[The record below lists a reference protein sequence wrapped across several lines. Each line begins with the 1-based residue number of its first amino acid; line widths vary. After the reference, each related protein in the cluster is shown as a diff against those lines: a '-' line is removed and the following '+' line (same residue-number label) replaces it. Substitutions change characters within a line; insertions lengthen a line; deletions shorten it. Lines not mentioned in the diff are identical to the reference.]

1 MKIKTVFYTLMI
13 TLAISSCGN
22 KKNSYDE
29 LASSGR
35 TTRTENLKSNLIK
48 FNSKGVMIG
57 QMYGTLEGIGWKNEK
72 SKSDFFN
79 ICHDNPAV
87 NGYEL
92 SGIESNKKTNID
104 GLQFSWIAKN
114 AISAF
119 KQGSMIV
126 MNWTAPNYNGN
137 KSILKAY
144 VKSLSNF
151 INNLQD
157 GYGIKVPIVLYLY
170 PVDGKSWYCNLSIDK
185 YKKLYE
191 DTKDMLNDNKVTNV
205 ILGYSE
211 TYKNNDFLE
220 RYPEDAEIINITYL
234 QTKDNINIT
243 EYKNTLTS
251 FLPKAI
257 SFAQEHNNTLGL
269 TTGIESIPDSS
280 YFSNILMPIVES
292 HRLAY
297 VMFGANHGDYKSGH
311 FYTPYPG
318 EGNDKIRGFMKLYNN
333 EHTIFLSK
341 LNGLYLESK

>member
-1 MKIKTVFYTLMI
+1 
-13 TLAISSCGN
+13 
-22 KKNSYDE
+22 
-29 LASSGR
+29 
-35 TTRTENLKSNLIK
+35 
-48 FNSKGVMIG
+48 
-57 QMYGTLEGIGWKNEK
+57 
-72 SKSDFFN
+72 
-79 ICHDNPAV
+79 
-87 NGYEL
+87 
-92 SGIESNKKTNID
+92 
-104 GLQFSWIAKN
+104 
-114 AISAF
+114 
-119 KQGSMIV
+119 
-126 MNWTAPNYNGN
+126 
-137 KSILKAY
+137 
-144 VKSLSNF
+144 
-151 INNLQD
+151 
-157 GYGIKVPIVLYLY
+157 
-170 PVDGKSWYCNLSIDK
+170 
-185 YKKLYE
+185 
-191 DTKDMLNDNKVTNV
+191 MLNDNKVTNV

-211 TYKNNDFLE
+211 TYKNNNFLE
-220 RYPEDAEIINITYL
+220 RYPEDAEIINITFL

-280 YFSNILMPIVES
+280 YFSNILMPMVER

>member
-1 MKIKTVFYTLMI
+1 MKIKTLFYSLMI
-13 TLAISSCGN
+13 TLTISSCGN

-29 LASSGR
+29 IASSGR
-35 TTRTENLKSNLIK
+35 TTRTENMKNNLTT
-48 FNSKGVMIG
+48 FTNKGVMIG

-72 SKSDFFN
+72 SRSDFFS

-92 SGIESNKKTNID
+92 SGIESGKKKNSD
-104 GLQFSWIAKN
+104 DLPFSWIAKN
-114 AISAF
+114 AINAF
-119 KQGSMIV
+119 KHGSMIV
-126 MNWTAPNYNGN
+126 MNWTAPDYNGN
-137 KSILKAY
+137 KDVLKDY

-151 INNLQD
+151 ISSLQD
-157 GYGIKVPIVLYLY
+157 SYGIKVPIVLYIY
-170 PVDGKSWYCNLSIDK
+170 PVDGKSWYSQLSIDK

-191 DTKDMLNDNKVTNV
+191 DTKEMLDDNKVTNV

-211 TYKNNDFLE
+211 TYENNAFLE

-234 QTKDNINIT
+234 QTKEHINIK
-243 EYKNTLTS
+243 EYKNTLAT

-257 SFAQEHNNTLGL
+257 SYAQEHNNTLGL
-269 TTGIESIPDSS
+269 TTGIESIPDSN
-280 YFSNILMPIVES
+280 YFSNILMPIFER

-341 LNGLYLESK
+341 LNGLYIESK

>member
-1 MKIKTVFYTLMI
+1 MSHDILGSQGESHPRR
-13 TLAISSCGN
+13 ISTG
-22 KKNSYDE
+22 
-29 LASSGR
+29 
-35 TTRTENLKSNLIK
+35 
-48 FNSKGVMIG
+48 
-57 QMYGTLEGIGWKNEK
+57 
-72 SKSDFFN
+72 
-79 ICHDNPAV
+79 P
-87 NGYEL
+87 
-92 SGIESNKKTNID
+92 KKTNID
-104 GLQFSWIAKN
+104 GLQFSWIVKN

-126 MNWTAPNYNGN
+126 MNWTVPNYNGN

-211 TYKNNDFLE
+211 TYKNNNFLE

-243 EYKNTLTS
+243 EYKNTLAS

-280 YFSNILMPIVES
+280 YFSNILMSIVER

>member
-57 QMYGTLEGIGWKNEK
+57 QMYGTLEGIGWKNEN

-114 AISAF
+114 AIRAF

-211 TYKNNDFLE
+211 TYKNNNFLE

-243 EYKNTLTS
+243 EYKNTLAS